1 MPPIIMRRGRIDLS
15 TRTPLSIA
23 RLSASAPSSHD
34 LSLAAFTISMAESSF
49 RYTQGAPLVAGYVER
64 IERGQHEPCTLHG
77 SRRQLLDWQHYSR
90 RTRCCHPRRLKR
102 AFLRKVGSGLGEMKG
117 TVSKD

>member
-1 MPPIIMRRGRIDLS
+1 MRRGLIDLS

-49 RYTQGAPLVAGYVER
+49 RHTQPWARNTSGTCGLSVHTRSVKMKVTWKQLFGLSVAM
-64 IERGQHEPCTLHG
+64 
-77 SRRQLLDWQHYSR
+77 LL
-90 RTRCCHPRRLKR
+90 L
-102 AFLRKVGSGLGEMKG
+102 GSGVWANVGDGSLSQNKG
-117 TVSKD
+117 AWVSHAVK